1 MLQYRNIK
9 HFQSC
14 CTMGAEPSKCHQVP
28 RPHIHKY
35 FFKLNF
41 GLSIYIQRPNEK
53 LLLGEDRFRVKGYI
67 TTSWLVIL

>member
-9 HFQSC
+9 HAAQW
-14 CTMGAEPSKCHQVP
+14 ELNHPSATKSPV
-28 RPHIHKY
+28 HKY